1 MSDDMRVTSLDDELL
16 AELRRVA
23 SAVDGPPDSV
33 REAARAAFLTRDVDG
48 ELALL
53 TGDSRSAAGFES
65 SAAGFES
72 SAAGFESSGVGFEN
86 SGVGFEN
93 SAAGFETVR
102 AEPAPAQGHWLLSFA
117 GGGVQVDMEVS
128 DQAGRIS
135 LVGQFV
141 GSSGDDCV
149 LETPGGRRS
158 IDVDDL
164 GRFIV
169 DGLAHGPIRLRCRAA
184 DGAPVT
190 TVWVTI

>member
-1 MSDDMRVTSLDDELL
+1 MSDDLRDTSLDDEFL
-16 AELRRVA
+16 ADLRRVV
-23 SAVDGPPDSV
+23 SAVDGPPASV

-48 ELALL
+48 ELAVL
-53 TGDSRSAAGFES
+53 TGDSR
-65 SAAGFES
+65 
-72 SAAGFESSGVGFEN
+72 
-86 SGVGFEN
+86 

-117 GGGVQVDMEVS
+117 GGGVQVDMEVAE
-128 DQAGRIS
+128 QAGRIS
-135 LVGQFV
+135 LVGQFL
-141 GSSGDDCV
+141 GASGDEYV
-149 LETPGGRRS
+149 LETPVGRRS

-169 DGLAHGPIRLRCRAA
+169 DGMAHGPIRLRCCAS